1 MKRCGLPAIAAALLM
16 ILSVAAKAHTGGT
29 TGFAQ
34 ISVHGQTVRYAL
46 TLTVDTFEHPG
57 VERGLA
63 AQLRSGDFSALPG
76 VVADTVTVIAD
87 GQKCVPVPGN
97 VTPPSAGRSNV
108 LVVVHFACPQRVR
121 VLSLRDNLFD
131 TLGADHHT
139 LATLEWP
146 GGREQLMFQPDRP
159 QAQIPLTGTAADG
172 EAAAGSAQ
180 GGMLSFFLLGI
191 EHILLGWDHLLFLVA
206 LALRGGRLLSLLAI
220 VTAFTVAHSITL
232 ALAVLGVA
240 SFPSRLVEAVIALSI
255 AYVALEN
262 IFRER
267 APSRR
272 WAVSFL
278 FGLVHGFGFAGAL
291 MEIGLPR
298 ETLVS
303 SLLSFN
309 LGVEAGQAL
318 VVALLL
324 PALLSLDRLS
334 WERRLVRGMSA
345 ALLVVAVVL
354 LVERTFGPA
363 G

>member
-1 MKRCGLPAIAAALLM
+1 MKRSGLPAIAAALFM
-16 ILSVAAKAHTGGT
+16 ILCGVAKAHTGGT

-46 TLTVDTFEHPG
+46 TLTVDTFERPG

-76 VVADTVTVIAD
+76 LVANAVTVVAD
-87 GQKCVPVPGN
+87 GQKCAPVPGN

-108 LVVVHFACPQRVR
+108 MVVVDFACPQLVR
-121 VLSLRDNLFD
+121 ALSLRDDVFD
-131 TLGADHHT
+131 RLGADHHT
-139 LATLEWP
+139 LAMLEWP
-146 GGREQLMFQPDRP
+146 GGREQLMFQPDRR
-159 QAQIPLTGTAADG
+159 QALISLTGVAEAQPGPAPRDG
-172 EAAAGSAQ
+172 VLA
-180 GGMLSFFLLGI
+180 FFLLGI

-206 LALRGGRLLSLLAI
+206 LALRGGRFLSLLAI

-232 ALAVLGVA
+232 ALAVLGIA
-240 SFPSRLVEAVIALSI
+240 SFPSQLVEALIAASI

-262 IFRER
+262 IFLER
-267 APSRR
+267 APSLR
-272 WAVSFL
+272 WAVSFV

-291 MEIGLPR
+291 QEIGLPQDA
-298 ETLVS
+298 LVS

-309 LGVEAGQAL
+309 LGVEAGQAM

-324 PALLSLDRLS
+324 PALLALDRLS
-334 WERRLVRGMSA
+334 WERRLVRGVSA